1 MATFFQGLASRV
13 VTSLT
18 AGNATASFGQ
28 TGGLRVTS
36 FDAAYMDAV
45 REGRMFQ
52 CGISAAI
59 TGIAPAAALLT
70 TAPQFSI
77 WNASTTK
84 TMFFTTIGME
94 ETNAAATGV
103 TGVNVRY
110 CLYTTPASSGMYAG
124 AAIANCSAT
133 STNTSAAILKTAV
146 TITLPAAPVW
156 ASIAQSYHIGAAASC
171 NLYVGNDNVGG
182 AISLPP
188 LSGMGLATFSP
199 TATGLFAPICRWIE
213 VEGTNF

>member
-1 MATFFQGLASRV
+1 MALFQGLAARV
-13 VTSLT
+13 LTAIT
-18 AGNATASFGQ
+18 AGNATAQFSQ
-28 TGGLRVTS
+28 SGGLRVTT
-36 FDAAYMDAV
+36 FDAMYMDAV
-45 REGRMFQ
+45 REGRVFQ
-52 CGISAAI
+52 SGISAAI

-70 TAPQFSI
+70 TSPQWSL

-84 TMFFTTIGME
+84 TMYFLSIGME
-94 ETNAAATGV
+94 ETNAVATGV

-110 CLYTTPASSGMYAG
+110 CLYTTPSSSGMYAG
-124 AAIANCSAT
+124 MAIANASAT
-133 STNTSAAILKTAV
+133 STNTSAAIFKTAV

-182 AISLPP
+182 AIALPP
-188 LSGMGLATFSP
+188 LSGMGLAAFSP

-213 VEGTNF
+213 HEATQF